1 MIVSCEKCSK
11 NFSIRDDLIPEEGRL
26 LQCGKCNYKW
36 FYKSDIKKN
45 KLENENRNNIVI
57 DNSDSNKNKK
67 SIEKNINDTLPTE
80 KKEFKK
86 NEKIINKSIKKAKYE
101 TNIVK
106 RLAVLIISI
115 IAIIILFDTFK
126 YQLENYIPG
135 LNIILNNLYE
145 TLKDLYLFAKDLIK

>member
-1 MIVSCEKCSK
+1 
-11 NFSIRDDLIPEEGRL
+11 
-26 LQCGKCNYKW
+26 
-36 FYKSDIKKN
+36 KKN

-145 TLKDLYLFAKDLIK
+145 NLKDISLFTKDLIN